1 MLYHNSKVLTHASI
15 CHFKFKATWGTLASC
30 KECQQGDAVDTE
42 GTPGRCCREQLPYNA
57 CSYLTSSF
65 IRQNREQTAHWWD
78 SQMVLIWEILWILGI
93 SGKRYKRTW
102 RRNNNEPWLWKC
114 KAMCLSIKKEI
125 FNISIEGRKL
135 EVNVESDIKLDN
147 GVRFKNSP
155 FEKYSREVSTVFLH
169 SHRSLK
175 AEFNV
180 LPVCSLIPNVSC
192 CFSKC

>member
-1 MLYHNSKVLTHASI
+1 MSVNYFTEPSTWHRNVSKPCCTITQKVLTQSSI

-30 KECQQGDAVDTE
+30 NKCWQGEVVAPE

-57 CSYLTSSF
+57 GSYLTSSF

-78 SQMVLIWEILWILGI
+78 SQMVLTGEILWIPGI

-135 EVNVESDIKLDN
+135 EVNVESDIRLDN
-147 GVRFKNSP
+147 GVRFKNRP
-155 FEKYSREVSTVFLH
+155 FEIQSW
-169 SHRSLK
+169 
-175 AEFNV
+175 
-180 LPVCSLIPNVSC
+180 I
-192 CFSKC
+192 

>member
-1 MLYHNSKVLTHASI
+1 MLYHNSKSFNSVKHLSLQVQGYLGDSSI
-15 CHFKFKATWGTLASC
+15 MQWMLARRGRS
-30 KECQQGDAVDTE
+30 TSE

-57 CSYLTSSF
+57 GSYLTSSF

-78 SQMVLIWEILWILGI
+78 SQMVLTGEILWIPGI

-135 EVNVESDIKLDN
+135 EVNVESDIRLDN
-147 GVRFKNSP
+147 GVRFKNRP
-155 FEKYSREVSTVFLH
+155 FEIQSW
-169 SHRSLK
+169 
-175 AEFNV
+175 
-180 LPVCSLIPNVSC
+180 I
-192 CFSKC
+192 